1 MASVDAPTTIIGSEE
16 EVAKFLEPREPRAC
30 TVLNVTASIG
40 VALEGKF
47 ILPGETQE
55 YKEYASAQEMIQD
68 QPPLPDPVFEKDDV
82 LPTMEDAGFPL
93 NKIEEYDAEF
103 KKMYEDMFS
112 RSSELGV
119 MGAGD
124 FEARL
129 LALQNEL
136 SDSKVENSNG
146 GGIDL
151 IPSGRSSVY
160 PSQRSSTPF
169 CDPVQIP
176 CAGDFTPPP
185 PTGGHASDSNVNDGQ
200 GWSSVDA

>member
-1 MASVDAPTTIIGSEE
+1 M
-16 EVAKFLEPREPRAC
+16 
-30 TVLNVTASIG
+30 
-40 VALEGKF
+40 
-47 ILPGETQE
+47 
-55 YKEYASAQEMIQD
+55 
-68 QPPLPDPVFEKDDV
+68 
-82 LPTMEDAGFPL
+82 
-93 NKIEEYDAEF
+93 YDE
-103 KKMYEDMFS
+103 MFS

-151 IPSGRSSVY
+151 VPSGRSSVY

-169 CDPVQIP
+169 CDAVQIP
-176 CAGDFTPPP
+176 CAGDFAPPP
-185 PTGGHASDSNVNDGQ
+185 PTGGHASDSKVNDEQ

>member
-16 EVAKFLEPREPRAC
+16 EVAKFLEPREPRDENISAP
-30 TVLNVTASIG
+30 ASVG
-40 VALEGKF
+40 FALEGKF
-47 ILPGETQE
+47 ILPGNTQE
-55 YKEYASAQEMIQD
+55 YTEYASAQEMIAD
-68 QPPLPDPVFEKDDV
+68 QPPMPDPVFEENDV
-82 LPTMEDAGFPL
+82 LPMMEDKGVPL
-93 NKIEEYDAEF
+93 GKLDEIDIEF
-103 KKMYEDMFS
+103 KKMYEEMFS
-112 RSSELGV
+112 RTTELGV

-151 IPSGRSSVY
+151 VSSGRSSVY

-169 CDPVQIP
+169 CDSVQIP
-176 CAGDFTPPP
+176 CAGDFAPPP
-185 PTGGHASDSNVNDGQ
+185 PTGGHASDSKVNDEQ

>member
-16 EVAKFLEPREPRAC
+16 DVAKFLEPREPREEKIS
-30 TVLNVTASIG
+30 VPASIG
-40 VALEGKF
+40 FALEGKF
-47 ILPGETQE
+47 ILPGNTQE
-55 YKEYASAQEMIQD
+55 YKEYTSAQEMIKD
-68 QPPLPDPVFEKDDV
+68 QPPLPDPVFEENDV

-93 NKIEEYDAEF
+93 SKIDEYDAEF
-103 KKMYEDMFS
+103 KIMYDEMFR

-136 SDSKVENSNG
+136 SGNKVENSNG

-169 CDPVQIP
+169 CDAVQIP
-176 CAGDFTPPP
+176 CAGDFAPPP
-185 PTGGHASDSNVNDGQ
+185 PTGSDASDSKVNDEQ

>member
-16 EVAKFLEPREPRAC
+16 EVAKFLDPREPREEKIS
-30 TVLNVTASIG
+30 VPASIG
-40 VALEGKF
+40 FALEGKF
-47 ILPGETQE
+47 ILPGNTQE

-82 LPTMEDAGFPL
+82 LPTMEDTGFPL
-93 NKIEEYDAEF
+93 SKIEEYDAEF
-103 KKMYEDMFS
+103 KIMYDEMFS

-119 MGAGD
+119 LGAGD

-136 SDSKVENSNG
+136 SGNKVENSNG
-146 GGIDL
+146 GGIGL
-151 IPSGRSSVY
+151 ISSGRSSVY

-169 CDPVQIP
+169 CDAVQIGR
-176 CAGDFTPPP
+176 AGDFAAHPEA
-185 PTGGHASDSNVNDGQ
+185 GGDAGDSKVDDRGA
-200 GWSSVDA
+200 GSSVDA

>member
-1 MASVDAPTTIIGSEE
+1 MASVDAPTTIIGSE
-16 EVAKFLEPREPRAC
+16 AKFLEPREPREEKIS
-30 TVLNVTASIG
+30 VPASIG
-40 VALEGKF
+40 LALEGKF
-47 ILPGETQE
+47 ILPGNTQE

-93 NKIEEYDAEF
+93 SKIEEYDAEF
-103 KKMYEDMFS
+103 RIMYDEMFS

-119 MGAGD
+119 LGAGD

-136 SDSKVENSNG
+136 SGNKVENSNG
-146 GGIDL
+146 GGIGL

-169 CDPVQIP
+169 CHAVQIDRAGAIVSTP
-176 CAGDFTPPP
+176 EERGDAGDTDVDDR
-185 PTGGHASDSNVNDGQ
+185 GSG
-200 GWSSVDA
+200 SSVDA